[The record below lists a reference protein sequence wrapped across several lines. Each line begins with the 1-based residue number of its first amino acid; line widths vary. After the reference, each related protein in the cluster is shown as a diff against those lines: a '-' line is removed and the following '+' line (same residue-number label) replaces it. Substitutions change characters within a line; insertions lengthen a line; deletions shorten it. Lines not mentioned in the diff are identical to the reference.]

1 MKKLFF
7 IVLLSSV
14 GFVPLFSQ
22 VKPHAIGLR
31 LGGGDAMGAELSYQH
46 GLGSDKRIEADLGF
60 VSNNYYSRFRI
71 TGLYQWVWNIQGGL
85 NWYAGAGAGIG
96 HSSALD
102 NKGTTKFLLDINGD
116 IGIEYHLDVPLQIS
130 LDLRPAFGTSG
141 ADATSFAFSA
151 RYTF

>member
-7 IVLLSSV
+7 IALLFTAVSSS
-14 GFVPLFSQ
+14 LFSQ
-22 VKPHAIGLR
+22 VKAHAVGIR

-46 GLGSDKRIEADLGF
+46 GLSSDKRIEADLGF
-60 VSNNYYSRFRI
+60 VSNTVYSRFRI

-102 NKGTTKFLLDINGD
+102 NSGSSKFLLDINGD
-116 IGIEYHLDVPLQIS
+116 LGIEYHFDVPLQLS

-141 ADATSFAFSA
+141 ADATSLAFSA